1 MSAQRCFK
9 RKNSDRSHTIIAT
22 IMVATLCQ
30 AKPIIRFRILKT
42 WICVVSHARMRLIV
56 GMSRQRKSTDRVMR
70 IEAPTPITPH
80 LYPTVANIA
89 IRKTNIETT
98 EAGRFADNSS
108 VAMLAIAEM
117 ELTIEGQ
124 MLSTTSTEAN
134 L

>member
-1 MSAQRCFK
+1 
-9 RKNSDRSHTIIAT
+9 
-22 IMVATLCQ
+22 
-30 AKPIIRFRILKT
+30 
-42 WICVVSHARMRLIV
+42 
-56 GMSRQRKSTDRVMR
+56 MSRQRKSTNRVMR

-80 LYPTVANIA
+80 LNTTVATIA

-124 MLSTTSTEAN
+124 MLSATSTEAN